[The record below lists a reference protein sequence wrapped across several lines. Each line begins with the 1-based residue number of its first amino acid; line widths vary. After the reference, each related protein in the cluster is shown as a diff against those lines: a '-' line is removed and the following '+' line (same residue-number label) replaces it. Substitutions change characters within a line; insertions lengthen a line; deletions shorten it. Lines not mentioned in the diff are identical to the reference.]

1 MLEYAGYGTSAV
13 HQNRARVDITS
24 RLTTEGRSS
33 PSPEGRGGQGVRTI
47 EGRGMKRW
55 PWGKDYRRNE
65 EGSGGDDH
73 RWKKRRPGDE
83 DHRRNEERGH
93 GVMTTPGMNRVRG
106 ATTIAETE
114 GAYQRSEGKISTRT
128 VPRGFDPVP

>member
-1 MLEYAGYGTSAV
+1 MCRSGSMLEYAGYGTSAV

-47 EGRGMKRW
+47 DGMKRGAGGGGAMEGRGMKRW
-55 PWGKDYRRNE
+55 PGGKDYRRNE

-83 DHRRNEERGH
+83 DHRRNEAGGH
-93 GVMTTPGMNRVRG
+93 GGMPIPGMNRGQGR
-106 ATTIAETE
+106 
-114 GAYQRSEGKISTRT
+114 R
-128 VPRGFDPVP
+128 P